1 MTSVTTWDPQVD
13 RTFALIEQ
21 LSEPLDEALCS
32 QAVEA
37 AIRTQKTQLASRFM
51 DTLPGRWTVDETVPR
66 WSMVIPDVTCWIL
79 NGFTMIYHE
88 KLGCLWIFAK
98 KTWISLARMD
108 KNCGL
113 LTKTMIIPT
122 KRGIQRLKQQ
132 TSGTEMEIQSAK
144 ISLMTWVNH

>member
-51 DTLPGRWTVDETVPR
+51 DTLPGR
-66 WSMVIPDVTCWIL
+66 
-79 NGFTMIYHE
+79 
-88 KLGCLWIFAK
+88 
-98 KTWISLARMD
+98 
-108 KNCGL
+108 
-113 LTKTMIIPT
+113 
-122 KRGIQRLKQQ
+122 
-132 TSGTEMEIQSAK
+132 
-144 ISLMTWVNH
+144 

>member
-51 DTLPGRWTVDETVPR
+51 DTWSGRWTVDETVPR
-66 WSMVIPDVTCWIL
+66 WS
-79 NGFTMIYHE
+79 
-88 KLGCLWIFAK
+88 
-98 KTWISLARMD
+98 RM
-108 KNCGL
+108 
-113 LTKTMIIPT
+113 
-122 KRGIQRLKQQ
+122 
-132 TSGTEMEIQSAK
+132 
-144 ISLMTWVNH
+144 